1 MKPRDSQYRLQIAAS
16 LLNTL
21 KPGRLLDLGCG
32 HGSVAIVAQTLGWQ
46 VTAVDVRTR
55 RMPSVDGIRWVQ
67 ADVREFPIR
76 KGEYDCILLLGLVYH
91 LELKD
96 VLDLLHRCASTTTI
110 VDTHVSL
117 APNHEEMGYRGQLHD
132 EIEDRTPEQHAA
144 SATLSWG
151 NLESFWPDEESLMRI
166 FTDVGF
172 ASVLKL
178 SPSYR
183 ADRTFYL
190 CLPPSDVELDV
201 SVPPPSAKPK
211 RKSLLPKR
219 AKKSG

>member
-1 MKPRDSQYRLQIAAS
+1 MTSHDSNYRLEVVVE
-16 LLNTL
+16 LLKNL
-21 KPGRLLDLGCG
+21 KPGRLLDLACG
-32 HGSVAIVAQTLGWQ
+32 HGSVSIMASKLGWD
-46 VTAVDVRTR
+46 VTAVDVRTQ
-55 RMPSVDGIRWVQ
+55 RMPKVEGIRWLQ
-67 ADVREFPIR
+67 GDVREFPIGP
-76 KGEYDCILLLGLVYH
+76 GEYDCIALLGLLYH

-96 VLDLLHRCASTTTI
+96 VVELMRRCSSTPTI

-117 APNHEEMGYRGQLHD
+117 NPTHEEMGYRGELFD
-132 EIEDRTPEQHAA
+132 ELAGRTPEQHAA
-144 SATLSWG
+144 SNTASWG
-151 NLESFWPDEESLMRI
+151 NFVSFWPDEESLIRI

-190 CLPPSDVELDV
+190 CLPPSGVELDV
-201 SVPPPSAKPK
+201 SVPPPGNKPK